1 MAMLA
6 AMITIRHR
14 PASATERR
22 PARHARAAPN
32 RLVALPSGERHA
44 SAGGVP
50 GPLSA
55 EPPMARAARRL
66 RQAEAGWLATAL
78 RDDGDA

>member
-1 MAMLA
+1 MLA

-14 PASATERR
+14 PASAPDRR
-22 PARHARAAPN
+22 SLRPSRTAPG
-32 RLVALPSGERHA
+32 RSVAPSSGERCGA
-44 SAGGVP
+44 AGGVP

-55 EPPMARAARRL
+55 EPPMARATRRL

-78 RDDGDA
+78 RDDGRA

>member
-1 MAMLA
+1 MLA

-14 PASATERR
+14 PDSATARR
-22 PARHARAAPN
+22 PARHARTASN
-32 RLVALPSGERHA
+32 RPVASPSGERRA
-44 SAGGVP
+44 TAGDVP

-78 RDDGDA
+78 RDDGNA

>member
-1 MAMLA
+1 MLA

-14 PASATERR
+14 LASATDRR
-22 PARHARAAPN
+22 PARHARTASNRPVAP
-32 RLVALPSGERHA
+32 PFGERRA
-44 SAGGVP
+44 TAGGVT

-78 RDDGDA
+78 RDDGNA

>member
-1 MAMLA
+1 
-6 AMITIRHR
+6 MITIRHR
-14 PASATERR
+14 PASASDRR
-22 PARHARAAPN
+22 SLRPSRTAPG
-32 RLVALPSGERHA
+32 RPVAPSPGERCA
-44 SAGGVP
+44 AAGDVP

-78 RDDGDA
+78 RDDGRV

>member
-1 MAMLA
+1 MLA

-14 PASATERR
+14 PASAPDRR
-22 PARHARAAPN
+22 SLRPSRTAPG
-32 RLVALPSGERHA
+32 RPVAPPFGERCA
-44 SAGGVP
+44 AAGDVP
-50 GPLSA
+50 GPLFA

-78 RDDGDA
+78 RDDGRA

>member
-1 MAMLA
+1 MLA

-14 PASATERR
+14 PAAAPDRR
-22 PARHARAAPN
+22 PARPLRSAPG
-32 RLVALPSGERHA
+32 RPVAPSSGERCA
-44 SAGGVP
+44 AAGDLP

-66 RQAEAGWLATAL
+66 RQAEAGWLASAL
-78 RDDGDA
+78 RDDGRA